1 MHECQIYDALE
12 KVCTKYAH
20 VFNAYLWDLW
30 FPETALLLRPGA
42 VLVRLLVLP
51 RLKSRNARLHRL
63 HERLQ
68 QYWLR
73 LNVDTDRNVK
83 GMSAAGRKTL
93 FIYKILLLWWWWWR
107 PLSNITEVVIG
118 FRTRAIASINFI
130 LINSFSEPLCPMDW
144 GALPYIRDKGD
155 HYQQC
160 RIDLAQNMPAE
171 WPTGVRRAIRTGEV
185 TGSGFFSFNVSFHY
199 ICVILANTVPH
210 THVIFIILL
219 IHDSQE

>member
-20 VFNAYLWDLW
+20 VFTAYLWDLW

-73 LNVDTDRNVK
+73 LNVDTDRWQIK
-83 GMSAAGRKTL
+83 GMSTAGRKL
-93 FIYKILLLWWWWWR
+93 Y
-107 PLSNITEVVIG
+107 S
-118 FRTRAIASINFI
+118 SIRFCCFDDGGEDRC
-130 LINSFSEPLCPMDW
+130 LTSQSEPLCPMDW

-171 WPTGVRRAIRTGEV
+171 WPAGVRRAIRTPDRRGH
-185 TGSGFFSFNVSFHY
+185 G
-199 ICVILANTVPH
+199 IR
-210 THVIFIILL
+210 IFLL
-219 IHDSQE
+219 